1 MSDPDSED
9 PTDPLITDHV
19 PFPKLAIVG
28 MVLAVLLLVAFFGA
42 AVVAALRN

>member
-1 MSDPDSED
+1 MTDPREE
-9 PTDPLITDHV
+9 TDPLITDHV

-28 MVLAVLLLVAFFGA
+28 MVLAVLLLLAFFGA